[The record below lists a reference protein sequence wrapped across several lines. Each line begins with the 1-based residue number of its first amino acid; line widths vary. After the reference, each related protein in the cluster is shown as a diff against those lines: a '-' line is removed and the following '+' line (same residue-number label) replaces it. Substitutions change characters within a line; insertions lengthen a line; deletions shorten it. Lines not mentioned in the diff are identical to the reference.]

1 MVVPAMESPQQSI
14 LFSETKFC
22 PRESVILPVVF
33 YRLVNIR
40 NTNAEKIH
48 VLFCRL
54 KDPIQEKLI

>member
-1 MVVPAMESPQQSI
+1 MVVPATESPQQSI

-40 NTNAEKIH
+40 NASAESVY

-54 KDPIQEKLI
+54 KDPTQEKHI